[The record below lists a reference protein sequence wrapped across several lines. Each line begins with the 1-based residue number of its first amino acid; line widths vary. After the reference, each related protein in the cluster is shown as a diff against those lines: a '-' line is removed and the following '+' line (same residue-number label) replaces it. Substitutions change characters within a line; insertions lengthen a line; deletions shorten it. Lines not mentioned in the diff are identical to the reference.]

1 MDIIGILHRF
11 MELDERNIL
20 ITDEN
25 GGILYKSKCSDYPSE
40 SVINKIRNI
49 PENIDEQEIFDK
61 EKDYYYNVKRIII
74 EDEGRKY
81 LCYHIT
87 DVKDYAL
94 LIQEVSSY
102 TKNIANMVRFQS
114 HIMKNLSMSYDT
126 FLPVL
131 ANYCGSD
138 EVVMFIKKDGAIT
151 RSSYAKELVRVS
163 ANQSEEYERYFAIK
177 RGEVS
182 GNFTCILNCPVQ
194 GHTCVV
200 LVKTPPEGNDSN
212 PMDISV
218 YNVINLFI
226 ENCILREKIVYESEH
241 DKLTGLYNKG
251 KYMAMKN
258 ASFGSPRSIAIC
270 NFDVNNLKHINDT
283 YGHEYGDALIIKAAK
298 SIASVAY
305 GNVYGFRMGGD
316 EYAMIATDITPEAV
330 EDLRTRWKNA
340 LDRLNEE
347 DTSLFCSMACGIA
360 FAEGEFDYDELY
372 QKADDLMYENKKELK
387 SQNITSRL
395 NIEI

>member
-1 MDIIGILHRF
+1 M
-11 MELDERNIL
+11 
-20 ITDEN
+20 
-25 GGILYKSKCSDYPSE
+25 
-40 SVINKIRNI
+40 
-49 PENIDEQEIFDK
+49 
-61 EKDYYYNVKRIII
+61 
-74 EDEGRKY
+74 
-81 LCYHIT
+81 
-87 DVKDYAL
+87 
-94 LIQEVSSY
+94 
-102 TKNIANMVRFQS
+102 
-114 HIMKNLSMSYDT
+114 
-126 FLPVL
+126 
-131 ANYCGSD
+131 
-138 EVVMFIKKDGAIT
+138 
-151 RSSYAKELVRVS
+151 
-163 ANQSEEYERYFAIK
+163 
-177 RGEVS
+177 
-182 GNFTCILNCPVQ
+182 
-194 GHTCVV
+194 
-200 LVKTPPEGNDSN
+200 
-212 PMDISV
+212 
-218 YNVINLFI
+218 
-226 ENCILREKIVYESEH
+226 YESEH

-372 QKADDLMYENKKELK
+372 QKADDLMYKNKKELK